1 MARKKPLV
9 GISTTPEKFSFT
21 RSKKNKNRW
30 IFTDPLTGK
39 RSEVSTYR
47 RNKILKGATKPITT
61 KDFVRYRD
69 PNKPGARRYIF
80 TDPNTGVQTNI
91 SRYMRDKYLREQN
104 RPVEEH
110 AVTPNQ
116 LRKFLLRRKG
126 EYERAGQ
133 TDSPYYDE
141 IIRLYSAL
149 PKPVK
154 KRKWEKPQVLEPGA
168 VDVGGYVAPEIEES
182 REPSEYNRDE
192 AMYERFLNNNDGE
205 DSVINEDNM
214 FYGYSFDEL
223 MYEFDRL
230 VPYDEDTDTSYNSE
244 LGQLFIALGL
254 RADQPEGWWPIGET
268 PK

>member
-39 RSEVSTYR
+39 RSEVTSYR
-47 RNKILKGATKPITT
+47 RNKILKGSTKPFTT
-61 KDFVRYRD
+61 KDFVRYSD

-80 TDPNTGVQTNI
+80 TDPNTGIQTNI

-141 IIRLYSAL
+141 IIRLYGAL
-149 PKPVK
+149 PTPTRIRQWQQPV
-154 KRKWEKPQVLEPGA
+154 PTP
-168 VDVGGYVAPEIEES
+168 
-182 REPSEYNRDE
+182 PSEYDRDE
-192 AMYERFLNNNDGE
+192 AMYERFNNNNDGE
-205 DSVINEDNM
+205 DSVLNEDNM

-230 VPYDEDTDTSYNSE
+230 VPYDEDTDTSYNSV